1 MTDPSPSS
9 PNADDLSALAVGKLT
24 RVLGA
29 ERGPRVFAET
39 LASAEMTV
47 LKNADDLSL
56 FAEALARRGGIEA
69 AVAGL
74 LSVAAVMRG
83 ATPARRK

>member
-1 MTDPSPSS
+1 M
-9 PNADDLSALAVGKLT
+9 ALAVGKLT
-24 RVLGA
+24 RVLGP

-39 LASAEMTV
+39 LASARIATLET
-47 LKNADDLSL
+47 ADDLYV
-56 FAEALARRGGIEA
+56 FAESLARRGGIEA

-83 ATPARRK
+83 ASPSK